1 MLSVSPLSLEYQ
13 QNFNVTT
20 KMRNKQVYEVK
31 SHLTSLKIQRIETS
45 ARIETQVDLL
55 NEKYGPDC
63 RIGFTMFT
71 EEHTSLTTKPTF
83 RFSYWVTSPDR
94 HTTYKIW
101 NEVQNIV
108 KKN

>member
-1 MLSVSPLSLEYQ
+1 
-13 QNFNVTT
+13 
-20 KMRNKQVYEVK
+20 MRNRQVYEVK
-31 SHLTSLKIQRIETS
+31 SHLTSLQIKGIETS

-55 NEKYGPDC
+55 NEKYGPDG
-63 RIGFTMFT
+63 RVGYTILSEGA
-71 EEHTSLTTKPTF
+71 TSLTTKPVF

-94 HTTYKIW
+94 HLTYKIW